1 MAVTV
6 KVDEMSLVFTSS
18 EIDSL
23 DDWKSQA
30 RHLVILIDK
39 VLELSTVFGR
49 PSTNEKGFA
58 GYTTV
63 LSYDNDK
70 SFMLQVCYNEMMPN
84 MGVYVHFSG
93 QAFSKYLFTRNVI
106 ASKVVQ
112 DFKKLE
118 FYYEGAAHISRIDIA
133 IDFLDEGLSV
143 ATIYDRLVSQS
154 EYLVDK
160 NNRKNSS
167 KISAVV
173 NNQIVNTIYVG
184 SKKKNTR
191 LLMRIYDKKLE
202 QLENVQ
208 RASHYTVSKRCTD
221 WVRFEAS
228 FRQMYAHQISEELI
242 KITTKEELCGFLFS
256 TFCEKYRFYDVFN
269 ESYTT
274 LTKVMLAYSDGL
286 SNILDGRKP
295 QESNL
300 EVSINYLCTG
310 SGLMPTLYKI
320 YDFYGQK
327 GINNFIGYLFNYYSN
342 AYVANKDAYNYIE
355 KYREEYQGR
364 NTFPWHDLILKGG
377 EKNEKS

>member
-23 DDWKSQA
+23 DDWQSQA
-30 RHLVILIDK
+30 QHLVTLIDTI
-39 VLELSTVFGR
+39 LELSTVFDR
-49 PSTNEKGFA
+49 PSISEKGFA

-63 LSYDNDK
+63 LEYDNDK
-70 SFMLQVCYNEMMPN
+70 AFMLQVCYNEMMPN

-93 QAFSKYLFTRNVI
+93 QAFSKYLFTRDVI
-106 ASKVVQ
+106 ASKVIQ

-118 FYYEGAAHISRIDIA
+118 DYYEGAAHISRIDIA

-143 ATIYDRLVSQS
+143 ATIYDRLVS
-154 EYLVDK
+154 EVDYLVDK
-160 NNRKNSS
+160 NDRKNSS

-173 NNQIVNTIYVG
+173 NNQIVSTIYVG

-202 QLENVQ
+202 QLDNAQ
-208 RASHYTVSKRCTD
+208 HATHYTEAKHCDD

-228 FRQMYAHQISEELI
+228 FRQMYAHQISEELV
-242 KITTKEELCGFLFS
+242 KIETKEELSGFLFS
-256 TFCEKYRFYDVFN
+256 TFCEKYRFYNVFD
-269 ESYTT
+269 ETYTT

-286 SNILDGRKP
+286 SDILDGRKP

-310 SGLMPTLYKI
+310 SGLMPTFYKI

-327 GINNFIGYLFNYYSN
+327 GINNFIGYLFDYYNN
-342 AYVANKDAYNYIE
+342 AYDANKDAYNYIM

-364 NTFPWHDLILKGG
+364 KKFPWRDLSLKGG
-377 EKNEKS
+377 EKDGKS